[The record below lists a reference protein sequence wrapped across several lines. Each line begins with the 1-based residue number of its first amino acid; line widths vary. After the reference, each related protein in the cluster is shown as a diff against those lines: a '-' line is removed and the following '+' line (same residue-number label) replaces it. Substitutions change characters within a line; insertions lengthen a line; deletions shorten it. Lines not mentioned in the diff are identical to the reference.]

1 MSHDQNSTMRQAGTV
16 AALCDLGLTG
26 HEKHAGIFGSA
37 ISAVNRAA
45 GSPFSWAGRK
55 LFGQLGRT
63 GAAEG
68 GALARAGVPEATRT
82 GLLNWGKGL
91 PAEMGGFGLLSGGIE
106 AAMAEPGERGKAF
119 ARGFGTGALGGLG
132 WGLGS
137 RAISSGMRRTM
148 PASRF
153 EQLEKAKLWGKADID
168 PKTKAILRPAAART
182 PQGGIDWGE
191 RAKVLGFKALPTA
204 GAFVASDAIMAPVGS
219 SLLFNKQ
226 QPGEA
231 VRPAYAYPQV
241 YGPMVG
247 MQPNDPYGM
256 GTAGVSLVP
265 RY

>member
-1 MSHDQNSTMRQAGTV
+1 MPHDQNSTMRHAGTV

-26 HEKHAGIFGSA
+26 HEKHAGIFSA
-37 ISAVNRAA
+37 INRAA

-82 GLLNWGKGL
+82 GILNWGKGL

-106 AAMAEPGERGKAF
+106 AAMAEPGERSKAF
-119 ARGFGTGALGGLG
+119 ARGFGTGAVGGLG

-137 RAISSGMRRTM
+137 RAVSSGMRRAM
-148 PASRF
+148 PAGRF
-153 EQLEKAKLWGKADID
+153 DQLEKTKLWGKEA
-168 PKTKAILRPAAART
+168 PA
-182 PQGGIDWGE
+182 WGE
-191 RAKVLGFKALPTA
+191 RAKALGTKALPTA
-204 GAFVASDAIMAPVGS
+204 GAFVASDAVMAPFGQS
-219 SLLFNKQ
+219 MLFGKK
-226 QPGEA
+226 PGENA
-231 VRPAYAYPQV
+231 RPAYAYPQV

-256 GTAGVSLVP
+256 GTSNLSLVP
-265 RY
+265 QY